1 MAHFIAV
8 NCFSSI
14 SSFFVL
20 IWLIQIRIPL
30 HDRYIVKTYGLVMS
44 MNNKKPS
51 NICKAVQ
58 MVYGFP
64 GDLKVGWEAERVDDT
79 TFMLVRSDGSTR
91 EINVRK
97 PLRTL
102 KGDVFPEYHSSG
114 VLKVGDWSVIVGRGL
129 NHGMHARKLSM
140 PNTYL
145 VFDEK
150 MRQKGRF
157 KIGSKVD
164 GEPVSLVDGHLLKL
178 GEEIIPIQPKKY
190 DVTLLVMDV
199 PVDGGYLSYINV
211 IELGNSLNRRDG
223 AKGVFMRPRREGEPA
238 EFVETF
244 AGQKVVTARFWEE
257 RNSTRVKYV
266 FRDAQSAINE
276 RMLQKELFE
285 AKEVAI
291 QAGIEPTEYHEYDE
305 ILDKINALNASWKEA
320 GMAIVHGE
328 ELFQASSKNRSSN
341 MEP

>member
-1 MAHFIAV
+1 M
-8 NCFSSI
+8 
-14 SSFFVL
+14 
-20 IWLIQIRIPL
+20 IPL
-30 HDRYIVKTYGLVMS
+30 HDTYIVKTYGLIMS
-44 MNNKKPS
+44 MNKQKPT

-64 GDLKVGWEAERVDDT
+64 GDLQVGWEAERVDDD

-91 EINVRK
+91 EINLRQ

-102 KGDVFPEYHSSG
+102 KGDLYPELHSSG
-114 VLKVGDWSVIVGRGL
+114 VLQIGDWSVIVGRGL
-129 NHGMHARKLSM
+129 NHGMHARKLAM

-157 KIGSKVD
+157 KIGSKVE
-164 GEPVSLVDGHLLKL
+164 GESVSLVDGHLLKL
-178 GEEIIPIQPKKY
+178 GDQIIPIQPKKY

-199 PVDGGYLSYINV
+199 PVEGGHLSYINV
-211 IELGNSLNRRDG
+211 IELGNSMNRRDG
-223 AKGVFMRPRREGEPA
+223 AKGVFMSPRRAGEPA

-257 RNSTRVKYV
+257 RNSSRVKYV
-266 FRDAQSAINE
+266 FRDAQSAIDE
-276 RMLQKELFE
+276 RLLQKQLFE

-291 QAGIEPTEYHEYDE
+291 QAGIEPTEYHEYAE
-305 ILDKINALNASWKEA
+305 ILDKINGLNASWNEA

-328 ELFQASSKNRSSN
+328 ELFKPAAQSMNSR